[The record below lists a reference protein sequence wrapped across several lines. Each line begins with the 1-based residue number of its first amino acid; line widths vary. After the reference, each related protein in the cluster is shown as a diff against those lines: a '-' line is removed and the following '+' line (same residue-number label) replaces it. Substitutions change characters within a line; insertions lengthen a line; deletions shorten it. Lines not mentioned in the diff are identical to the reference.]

1 MSALT
6 ADQQKLAAD
15 FAALAAGRHDNPY
28 AILGLHRSGDKN
40 VVRTFQPQA
49 ETVELVG
56 TDGQVLATMERVAAA
71 GLFVGC
77 LPPRK
82 RRYLLRVTPYAGGS
96 SEIEDP
102 YRFPSSLGDLDLYLL
117 GEGSHRQI
125 FMTLGACSIDLL
137 GVAGTRFA
145 VWAPNASRVSVI
157 GDFNDWDGRR
167 HPMRLHPGNGIWEI
181 FVPGIGTGAAY
192 KFELLDKHGAL
203 LPLKSDPYAHHFEA
217 PPGNA
222 AIVYTSRYQWA
233 DQEWMAQRG
242 PDPRLDRPI
251 SIYEVHLGSWR
262 RNPEQHN
269 RSLTYRELA
278 KELVEYVAEMGFTH
292 VELLPV
298 SEHPFLGSWGYQP
311 IGLYAPTHRYGSP
324 DDFRYLVDCC
334 HQAGIS
340 VIVDWVAAHFPRDEH
355 GLVRFDGTALY
366 EHADPRKGEHTDWGT
381 LIFNYGRREVINYL
395 IGSALYWIDEFHID
409 GLRVDAV
416 ASMLYLD
423 YSRKAGEW
431 VPNEHG
437 GNENLEAIAFL
448 RRLNEEIH
456 ARGAVSYA
464 EESTAWP
471 AVSRPTYVGGLGFT
485 YKWNMGWMHDTLEYM
500 QEEPVHRKFHHDKM
514 TFGLIYAFNENFV
527 LPLSH
532 DEVVHGKRSLL
543 ERMPG
548 DDWQKF
554 ANMRAYLAS
563 MYCHPG
569 KKLLFMGAELAQRS
583 EWHHDA
589 SLDWHLLQ
597 YPLHAG
603 MQRMIRDLNGIYR
616 RTKALFQVDFDHYGF
631 EWIDIHDRDNSIFA
645 WLRRAAD
652 ARFVVCIVNLTPVVR
667 YDYRVGVPQDGVYQE
682 IFNSD
687 ASEYGG
693 SGLSNA
699 GSLTT
704 EQHGAQGRAESLRV
718 NLPPLATIILAPA

>member
-1 MSALT
+1 MLRSSTRAS
-6 ADQQKLAAD
+6 
-15 FAALAAGRHDNPY
+15 
-28 AILGLHRSGDKN
+28 ISGLIRTGWPQRS
-40 VVRTFQPQA
+40 
-49 ETVELVG
+49 
-56 TDGQVLATMERVAAA
+56 
-71 GLFVGC
+71 
-77 LPPRK
+77 
-82 RRYLLRVTPYAGGS
+82 
-96 SEIEDP
+96 
-102 YRFPSSLGDLDLYLL
+102 
-117 GEGSHRQI
+117 
-125 FMTLGACSIDLL
+125 
-137 GVAGTRFA
+137 
-145 VWAPNASRVSVI
+145 
-157 GDFNDWDGRR
+157 
-167 HPMRLHPGNGIWEI
+167 
-181 FVPGIGTGAAY
+181 
-192 KFELLDKHGAL
+192 
-203 LPLKSDPYAHHFEA
+203 
-217 PPGNA
+217 
-222 AIVYTSRYQWA
+222 
-233 DQEWMAQRG
+233 
-242 PDPRLDRPI
+242 PDPRLDQPI

-278 KELVEYVAEMGFTH
+278 TELVEYVVDMGFTH
-292 VELLPV
+292 IELLPV

-355 GLVRFDGTALY
+355 GLVQFDGTALY

-431 VPNEHG
+431 VPNEYG

-603 MQRMIRDLNGIYR
+603 MQRMIRDLNSIYR
-616 RTKALFQVDFDHYGF
+616 RTTPLFQIDFEHHGF

-667 YDYRVGVPQDGVYQE
+667 YDYRVGVPQGGSYAE

-693 SGLSNA
+693 SGLLNSGA
-699 GSLTT
+699 LIT
-704 EQHGAQGRAESLRV
+704 EQYGAQGRPESLRLC
-718 NLPPLATIILAPA
+718 LPPLATIILAPA